1 MPNMEEKEK
10 QEIAK
15 KLWNTPFVSTNLQL
29 LKKSELLILVRE
41 ILNRIGWEYETQ
53 WHELDIKDILFE
65 EKCWLI
71 ETLDP
76 DFFKKDI
83 NDK

>member
-1 MPNMEEKEK
+1 MEEKEK

-15 KLWNTPFVSTNLQL
+15 KLWNTPFASTNLHL

-53 WHELDIKDILFE
+53 WRELDIKDILFE

-71 ETLDP
+71 EMLDP